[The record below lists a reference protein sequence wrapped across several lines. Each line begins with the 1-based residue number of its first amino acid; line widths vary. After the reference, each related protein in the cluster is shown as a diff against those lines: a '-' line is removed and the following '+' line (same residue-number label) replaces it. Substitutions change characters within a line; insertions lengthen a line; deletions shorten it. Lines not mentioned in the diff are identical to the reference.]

1 MSFAGIPKDLKEI
14 EKDFSCAPKQEKMK
28 RGEGIFVFKF
38 DSNSFSCFLVSD
50 ILKKFPS
57 ASGSVCASG
66 DLSGRGVYYV

>member
-1 MSFAGIPKDLKEI
+1 MSFAGISKDLKEI

-28 RGEGIFVFKF
+28 RGEYLFSNLIQIHFLVFH
-38 DSNSFSCFLVSD
+38 VSD